1 MKVAS
6 RLPNDLR
13 LDLKAAAAVRHLD
26 LQDVISD
33 AITQWCRTSPLPHL
47 DTSKSSSFGTWL
59 PPGVWQRLEA
69 ECQKR
74 GISYVQGLAQAVHFW
89 LQQHPS
95 PRQELGMHIPQRK
108 IIANQKGGV
117 GKTAVSAGLAQAY
130 AEGTEYVEE
139 GTDHKGFGLRVLVV
153 DFDPQGHLSKQFGF
167 EPLPMGGDTLV
178 KHMTKK
184 PEGDIRDLLLP
195 VKDERFGDR
204 LFLLPASADGF
215 MLDVGLTADPTIRV
229 REATLQQALEPL
241 EADFD
246 MIIIDCPP
254 SLGLAMDTA
263 LYYGRRRPGEAAGV
277 SGVLIPVEA
286 EDSSADAFTL
296 LTGQI
301 ESLRRDMRLTIEY
314 LGLVVNKYDS
324 RRGYIATSSLEQWQA
339 MEDPH
344 VVGVLQ
350 DRKEQR
356 EAVRAKEGLLA
367 YAPKSVQAAMMREI
381 ARNLS

>member
-6 RLPNDLR
+6 RLPDRLR

-26 LQDVISD
+26 LQDVLSD

-47 DTSKSSSFGTWL
+47 DTSRSSSFGTWL
-59 PPGVWQRLEA
+59 PPWVWRRLEA
-69 ECQKR
+69 ECKKR
-74 GISYVQGLAQAVHFW
+74 NISYIQGLAQAVHLW
-89 LQQHPS
+89 LDQHPS
-95 PRQELGMHIPQRK
+95 PRQELGMHVPQRK
-108 IIANQKGGV
+108 IVANQKGGV
-117 GKTAVSAGLAQAY
+117 GKTALSAGLAQAY

-139 GTDHKGFGLRVLVV
+139 ESGHQGFGLRVLMV
-153 DFDPQGHLSKQFGF
+153 DFDPQGHLTRQFGF

-184 PEGDIRDLLLP
+184 PEGALRDLL
-195 VKDERFGDR
+195 VQVEEKRFGDR
-204 LFLLPASADGF
+204 LYLLPTSADGF

-246 MIIIDCPP
+246 VIIIDCPP

-263 LYYGRRRPGEAAGV
+263 LYYGRRRPGEAEGV

-301 ESLRRDMRLTIEY
+301 ESLRRDMRLIIEY

-324 RRGYIATSSLEQWQA
+324 RRGFIATSSLEQWKA
-339 MEDPH
+339 IGDPP
-344 VVGVLQ
+344 VVGVLH

-367 YAPKSVQAAMMREI
+367 YAPKSVQSATVREI